1 MFAKFQFCRNLTVG
15 CLFSKPVEARISTM
29 LKPPELLET
38 SRLLLRLPVLED
50 TEAFFRKCAQ
60 DREFAKYLVWQPHE
74 NINVTRDFI
83 HRCIHCWQDETAF
96 PWIVVRKNDHELV
109 GIIELRIDKFR
120 ADLGYG
126 IAPEYWGNGYAT
138 EITKSVIAW
147 ALLQENIYRVWA
159 TCDVD
164 NFASARVLEKAGMQK
179 EGILRRYILHPNVSP
194 EPRDS
199 YCYSV
204 VK

>member
-1 MFAKFQFCRNLTVG
+1 M
-15 CLFSKPVEARISTM
+15 I
-29 LKPPELLET
+29 KPPELLET

-50 TEAFFRKCAQ
+50 SEAFFLKCAQ
-60 DREFAKYLVWQPHE
+60 NREFVKYVVWRPHE

-83 HRCIHCWQDETAF
+83 QRCIRCWQDETAF
-96 PWIVVRKNDHELV
+96 PWVVVRKNDRDFI
-109 GIIELRIDKFR
+109 GIFEIRIDKFR

-126 IAPEYWGNGYAT
+126 IAREYWGNGYAT

-147 ALLQENIYRVWA
+147 ALMQDQIYRVWA
-159 TCDVD
+159 TCDIE
-164 NFASARVLEKAGMQK
+164 NLASARVLEKAGMQK
-179 EGILRRYILHPNVSP
+179 EGILRRYIIHPNISD

-199 YCYSV
+199 FCFAA